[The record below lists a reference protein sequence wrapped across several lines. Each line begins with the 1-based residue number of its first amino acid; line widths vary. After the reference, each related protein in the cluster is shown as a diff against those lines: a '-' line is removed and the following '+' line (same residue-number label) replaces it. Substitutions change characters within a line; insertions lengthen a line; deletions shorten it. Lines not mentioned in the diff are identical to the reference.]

1 GIFGY
6 RNFTIR
12 DKNGEYLVKANSHWF
27 FFDTE
32 KGTPTK
38 RDRRDIRGYGVGSEE
53 KLDMEYAPR
62 RIKIPEEHQE
72 AEPVVVARHHID
84 TNHHVNN
91 AQYVE
96 IAENCFRKRFRSR
109 EIRVEYQK
117 SAVLGDVIY
126 PRISKDG
133 EATTI
138 ALCNREGAPYAVVWF
153 RCISR

>member
-1 GIFGY
+1 MQEG
-6 RNFTIR
+6 
-12 DKNGEYLVKANSHWF
+12 
-27 FFDTE
+27 
-32 KGTPTK
+32 
-38 RDRRDIRGYGVGSEE
+38 DIRGYGVGSEE

-62 RIKIPEEHQE
+62 RIKIPEDYQE

-96 IAENCFRKRFRSR
+96 IARELLPEEIQIR

-133 EATTI
+133 ETTTI
-138 ALCNREGAPYAVVWF
+138 ALCNQEGAPYAVIWF
-153 RCISR
+153 RCTPR